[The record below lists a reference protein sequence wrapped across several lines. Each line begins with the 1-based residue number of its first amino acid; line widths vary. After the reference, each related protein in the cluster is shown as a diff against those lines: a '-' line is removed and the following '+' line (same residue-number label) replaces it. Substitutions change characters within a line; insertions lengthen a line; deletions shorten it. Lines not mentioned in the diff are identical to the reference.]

1 MSLPMS
7 ARLLPPRPLDPA
19 RHALFLDFDG
29 TLVEL
34 AARPEAICVEDGL
47 RALLGRLG
55 EGTDGRVALVSGRS
69 VAQIDGFLHPARV
82 AAVAGSHG
90 GERRYAD
97 GRLELPG
104 AADAFVVAGEAA
116 RRFAEARPGLLVEE
130 KSFGLTLHYRL
141 APEHEAEAARFARAL
156 AAEHGFEL
164 QPGKM
169 MLDMRLGGEGKGGAV
184 RALMNEPP
192 MAGAVPLFVGDDLTD
207 EDGFEAAAAA
217 GGAGVLVGPARET
230 AAVYRLPDVAAVHDW
245 LAA

>member
-1 MSLPMS
+1 MDFSSLP
-7 ARLLPPRPLDPA
+7 PPPPLDRA
-19 RHALFLDFDG
+19 RHGLFLDFDG

-34 AARPEAICVEDGL
+34 AERPDAIRVGDAL
-47 RALLGRLG
+47 RALLGRLAEALG
-55 EGTDGRVALVSGRS
+55 GRMALVSGRS

-97 GRLELPG
+97 GRLEWPG
-104 AADAFVVAGEAA
+104 AAGAFDTAAASA
-116 RRFAEARPGLLVEE
+116 RRFAAERPGLLVEE

-141 APEHEAEAARFARAL
+141 APTLEAEAAEFAHAL
-156 AAEHGFEL
+156 AAEHRFEL

-169 MLDMRLGGEGKGGAV
+169 MLDMRLAGEGKGGAV
-184 RALMNEPP
+184 RAMLAEPP
-192 MAGAVPLFVGDDLTD
+192 MAGCLPLFVGDDLTD